1 MTYLKNFITIKQN
14 IEQETVINKSRFI
27 TYLFKVENE
36 DEAKTK
42 IDEIKALHK
51 DATHN
56 CSAYTVGDSHQ
67 IQKANDDGEPSGTA
81 GVPMLESLKKNDIH
95 NVVAIVTR
103 YFGGIKLG
111 SGGLIRA
118 YQGRVSEAIQLAGKV
133 IYKNGMMI
141 QVTLP
146 YELSG
151 KFEHAIDDK
160 FIIINQTYTD
170 KVIYDVQLVSEDKDE
185 FINFV
190 TELTQGLPV
199 IQVKSEMMLP
209 FDIRNNI

>member
-1 MTYLKNFITIKQN
+1 MKNFITIKQN

-36 DEAKTK
+36 DEAKAK

-133 IYKNGMMI
+133 IYKNGMII

-170 KVIYDVQLVSEDKDE
+170 KVIYDVQLVSEDKDK

-199 IQVKSEMMLP
+199 IQVKSELMLP

>member
-1 MTYLKNFITIKQN
+1 MKNFITIKQN

-36 DEAKTK
+36 DEAKAK

-133 IYKNGMMI
+133 IYKNGMI
-141 QVTLP
+141 IEVTLP

-199 IQVKSEMMLP
+199 IQVKSELMLP

>member
-1 MTYLKNFITIKQN
+1 MKNFITIKQN

-133 IYKNGMMI
+133 IYKNGMII

-199 IQVKSEMMLP
+199 IQVKSELMLP

>member
-36 DEAKTK
+36 DEAKAK

-185 FINFV
+185 FINFI

-199 IQVKSEMMLP
+199 IQVKSELMLP

>member
-1 MTYLKNFITIKQN
+1 MKNFITIKQN

-36 DEAKTK
+36 DEAKAK
-42 IDEIKALHK
+42 IEEIKALHK

-133 IYKNGMMI
+133 IYKNGMII

-199 IQVKSEMMLP
+199 IQVKSELMLP

>member
-1 MTYLKNFITIKQN
+1 MKNFITIKQN
-14 IEQETVINKSRFI
+14 IEQETIINKSRFI
-27 TYLFKVENE
+27 TYLFKIESE
-36 DEAKTK
+36 AEAKAK
-42 IDEIKALHK
+42 IDEIKVLHK
-51 DATHN
+51 DANHN
-56 CSAYTVGDSHQ
+56 CSAYTIGDSHQ

-81 GVPMLESLKKNDIH
+81 GVPMLESLKKNDVH

-118 YQGRVSEAIQLAGKV
+118 YQGGVSEAIQQTGKV
-133 IYKNGMMI
+133 IYKNGMII

-160 FIIINQTYTD
+160 FIITNQTYTD

-185 FINFV
+185 FFSFV
-190 TELTQGLPV
+190 TELTQGNPV
-199 IQVKSEMMLP
+199 IHVQSELMLP
-209 FDIRNNI
+209 FDIKNNI

>member
-14 IEQETVINKSRFI
+14 IEQETIINKSRFI
-27 TYLFKVENE
+27 TYLFKIESE
-36 DEAKTK
+36 AEAKAK

-51 DATHN
+51 DANHN
-56 CSAYTVGDSHQ
+56 CSAYTIGDSHQ

-118 YQGRVSEAIQLAGKV
+118 YQGGVSEAIQQTGKV
-133 IYKNGMMI
+133 IYKNGMII

-160 FIIINQTYTD
+160 FIITNQTYTD

-185 FINFV
+185 FFSFV
-190 TELTQGLPV
+190 TELTQGNPV
-199 IQVKSEMMLP
+199 IHVESELMLP
-209 FDIRNNI
+209 FDIKNNI

>member
-1 MTYLKNFITIKQN
+1 VTYLKNFITIKQN

-36 DEAKTK
+36 DEAKAK
-42 IDEIKALHK
+42 IDEIKALH
-51 DATHN
+51 
-56 CSAYTVGDSHQ
+56 
-67 IQKANDDGEPSGTA
+67 
-81 GVPMLESLKKNDIH
+81 IH

-133 IYKNGMMI
+133 IYKNGMI
-141 QVTLP
+141 IEVTLP

-190 TELTQGLPV
+190 TELTQGPPV
-199 IQVKSEMMLP
+199 IQVKSELMLP

>member
-1 MTYLKNFITIKQN
+1 VTYLKNFITIKQN

-36 DEAKTK
+36 DEAKAK

-133 IYKNGMMI
+133 IYKNGMII

-199 IQVKSEMMLP
+199 IQVKSELMLP

>member
-1 MTYLKNFITIKQN
+1 MKNFITIKQN
-14 IEQETVINKSRFI
+14 IEQETIINKSRFI
-27 TYLFKVENE
+27 TYLFKIESE
-36 DEAKTK
+36 AEAKAK

-51 DATHN
+51 DANHN
-56 CSAYTVGDSHQ
+56 CSAYTIGDSHQ

-118 YQGRVSEAIQLAGKV
+118 YQGGVSEAIQQTGKV
-133 IYKNGMMI
+133 IYKNGMII

-160 FIIINQTYTD
+160 FIITNQTYTD

-185 FINFV
+185 FFSFV
-190 TELTQGLPV
+190 TELTQGNPV
-199 IQVKSEMMLP
+199 IHVESELMLP
-209 FDIRNNI
+209 FDIKNNI

>member
-151 KFEHAIDDK
+151 KFEHAIDYK

>member
-1 MTYLKNFITIKQN
+1 VTYLKNFITIKQN

-36 DEAKTK
+36 DEAKKK

-170 KVIYDVQLVSEDKDE
+170 KVMYDVQLVSEDKDE

>member
-1 MTYLKNFITIKQN
+1 MKNFITIKQN

-36 DEAKTK
+36 DEAKAK

-118 YQGRVSEAIQLAGKV
+118 YQGRVSEAIQLAGKA
-133 IYKNGMMI
+133 IYKNGMI
-141 QVTLP
+141 IEVTLP

-199 IQVKSEMMLP
+199 IQVKSELMLP
-209 FDIRNNI
+209 FDIKNNI

>member
-1 MTYLKNFITIKQN
+1 MKNFITIKQN

-36 DEAKTK
+36 DEAKKK

-170 KVIYDVQLVSEDKDE
+170 KVMYDVQLVSEDKDE

>member
-1 MTYLKNFITIKQN
+1 MKNFITIKQN

-36 DEAKTK
+36 DEAKAK

-199 IQVKSEMMLP
+199 IQVKSELMLP

>member
-14 IEQETVINKSRFI
+14 IEQETIINKSRFI
-27 TYLFKVENE
+27 TYLFKIESE
-36 DEAKTK
+36 AEAKAK

-51 DATHN
+51 DANHN
-56 CSAYTVGDSHQ
+56 CSAYTIGDSHQ

-118 YQGRVSEAIQLAGKV
+118 YQGGVSDAIQQTGKV
-133 IYKNGMMI
+133 IYKNGMII

-160 FIIINQTYTD
+160 FIITNQTYTD

-185 FINFV
+185 FFSFV
-190 TELTQGLPV
+190 TELTQGNPV
-199 IQVKSEMMLP
+199 IHVESELMLP
-209 FDIRNNI
+209 FDIKNNI

>member
-14 IEQETVINKSRFI
+14 IEQETIINKSRFI
-27 TYLFKVENE
+27 TYLFKIESE
-36 DEAKTK
+36 AEAKAK
-42 IDEIKALHK
+42 IDEIKVLHK
-51 DATHN
+51 DANHN
-56 CSAYTVGDSHQ
+56 CSAYTIGDSHQ

-81 GVPMLESLKKNDIH
+81 GVPMLESLKKNDVH

-118 YQGRVSEAIQLAGKV
+118 YQGGVSEAIQQTGKV
-133 IYKNGMMI
+133 IYKNGMII

-160 FIIINQTYTD
+160 FIITNQTYTD

-185 FINFV
+185 FFSFV
-190 TELTQGLPV
+190 TELTQGNPV
-199 IQVKSEMMLP
+199 IHVESELMLP
-209 FDIRNNI
+209 FDIKNNI

>member
-36 DEAKTK
+36 DEAKAK
-42 IDEIKALHK
+42 IEEIKALHK

-133 IYKNGMMI
+133 IYKNGMII

-199 IQVKSEMMLP
+199 IQVKSELMLP

>member
-1 MTYLKNFITIKQN
+1 MKNFITIKQN

-36 DEAKTK
+36 DEAKAK

-133 IYKNGMMI
+133 IYKNGMII

-190 TELTQGLPV
+190 TEFTQGLPV
-199 IQVKSEMMLP
+199 IQVKSELMLP

>member
-1 MTYLKNFITIKQN
+1 MKNFITIKQN
-14 IEQETVINKSRFI
+14 IEQETIINKSRFI
-27 TYLFKVENE
+27 TYLFKIESE
-36 DEAKTK
+36 AEAKAK

-51 DATHN
+51 DANHN
-56 CSAYTVGDSHQ
+56 CSAYTIGDSHQ

-81 GVPMLESLKKNDIH
+81 GVPMLESLKKNDVH

-118 YQGRVSEAIQLAGKV
+118 YQGGVSEAIQQTGKV
-133 IYKNGMMI
+133 MYKNGMII

-160 FIIINQTYTD
+160 FIITNQTYTD

-185 FINFV
+185 FFSFV
-190 TELTQGLPV
+190 TELTQGNPV
-199 IQVKSEMMLP
+199 IHVESELMLP
-209 FDIRNNI
+209 FEIKNNI

>member
-1 MTYLKNFITIKQN
+1 MKNFITIKQN
-14 IEQETVINKSRFI
+14 IEQETIINKSRFI
-27 TYLFKVENE
+27 TYLFKIESE
-36 DEAKTK
+36 AEAKAK

-51 DATHN
+51 DANHN
-56 CSAYTVGDSHQ
+56 CSAYTIGDSHQ

-118 YQGRVSEAIQLAGKV
+118 YQGGVSEAIQQTGKV
-133 IYKNGMMI
+133 IYKNGMII

-160 FIIINQTYTD
+160 FIIKNQTYTD

-185 FINFV
+185 FFSFV
-190 TELTQGLPV
+190 TELTQGNPV
-199 IQVKSEMMLP
+199 IHVESELMLP
-209 FDIRNNI
+209 FDIKNNI

>member
-1 MTYLKNFITIKQN
+1 MKNFITIKQN

-36 DEAKTK
+36 DEAKAK

-133 IYKNGMMI
+133 IYKNGMII

-190 TELTQGLPV
+190 TELTQGPPV
-199 IQVKSEMMLP
+199 IQVKSELMLP